1 MKKTSRTR
9 ELIVDYIVFVIA
21 ALLFALS
28 YYIFVYPNDFAPSG
42 LPGIATMIQ
51 YVFHINVG
59 YFMMLINIPL
69 TILVYRLINKDFAI
83 KSLVF
88 NVVFS
93 AALVALEW
101 LEPIWGLDALE
112 YYTENGTSTILGPI
126 AGGVL
131 SGFGY
136 GIVMRRNGST
146 GGTDFVAALIQ
157 YKRPEQ
163 NMLWILF
170 SINAFVAGLSYF
182 VYGFKLE
189 PVILCLIYS
198 YLTSQVSD
206 MMLKGFKEAVK
217 FEIITDNPKELAST
231 LMAELRHG
239 VTEIPAYG
247 GFTHSEKTLLICV
260 VGKRQVV
267 QFQKILERF
276 PGTFAYMTSVKETL
290 GYFRRGN

>member
-1 MKKTSRTR
+1 MTEPRPAR
-9 ELIVDYIVFVIA
+9 ERVVDYLVFVIS

-59 YFMMLINIPL
+59 YFMILINIPL
-69 TILVYRLINKDFAI
+69 TIVVYRLIDKDYAI

-93 AALVALEW
+93 GALVALEY
-101 LEPIWGLDALE
+101 LEPIWGLDALK
-112 YYTENGTSTILGPI
+112 YHTENGTSIIMGPI
-126 AGGVL
+126 AGGVI

-146 GGTDFVAALIQ
+146 GGTDFVAALIH

-163 NMLWILF
+163 NLLWILF
-170 SINAFVAGLSYF
+170 GINALVACLSFF

-189 PVILCLIYS
+189 PVILCLVYC

-217 FEIITDNPKELAST
+217 FEIITDNPKELSCV

-239 VTEIPAYG
+239 ATEIPAYG
-247 GFTHSEKTLLICV
+247 SFTHSEKTLLICV
-260 VGKRQVV
+260 VGKRQIVE
-267 QFQKILERF
+267 FQKILERF
-276 PGTFAYMTSVKETL
+276 PGTFAYMTSVKETM

>member
-1 MKKTSRTR
+1 MHKPSRTR
-9 ELIVDYIVFVIA
+9 DLVIDYIVFVIA
-21 ALLFALS
+21 AVLFALS
-28 YYIFVYPNDFAPSG
+28 YYIFVYPNDFAPAG

-51 YVFHINVG
+51 YVFGINTG
-59 YFMMLINIPL
+59 YFMLLINIPL
-69 TILVYRLINKDFAI
+69 TILVYRLIDKQFAI

-101 LEPIWGLDALE
+101 LEPILGLQALE
-112 YYTENGTSTILGPI
+112 YRTESSTILDPV

-131 SGFGY
+131 GGFGY

-157 YKRPEQ
+157 YKKPEL

-170 SINAFVAGLSYF
+170 GINAFVACVSFF
-182 VYGFKLE
+182 VYGCKLE
-189 PVILCLIYS
+189 PVILCIIYCF
-198 YLTSQVSD
+198 LLSQVSD

-217 FEIITDNPKELAST
+217 FEIITDNPDELSHA
-231 LMAELRHG
+231 LMTELRHG

-247 GFTHSEKTLLICV
+247 SFTHNEKTLLICV
-260 VGKRQVV
+260 VGKRQIV
-267 QFQKILERF
+267 QFQKLLERF
-276 PGTFAYMTSVKETL
+276 PGTFAYMTSVKETM
-290 GYFRRGN
+290 GYFRRDD